1 MSDTHTTPAD
11 SAALGP
17 TGPVGPGEETL
28 PGAYSARAIAYL
40 IDVGLIALVLIAAFV
55 VALIGGLIADAIGG
69 VLFALGALAALAFAI
84 WNLYVRQGQ
93 TGQSIGKAAMGVYLV
108 DAASGKPVGGAKAF
122 VRYLVGGLLSS
133 LTLGVYGVLDV
144 LSPLADKENKRLTDK
159 IVKMKVVEPTVLVG
173 KVQIRREQL
182 RVLYTSPGF
191 IVGVLIVGFWVLA
204 SVFPGVLTSFGPK
217 EFVEAG
223 PRVSPSTQAWL
234 GTDKNGWDVY
244 TRIIYGARQILTIA
258 PIATALA
265 IAVGTF
271 LGLIMGYYK
280 GWVDEILS
288 RVIEAILSIPIIL
301 MAILIV
307 FTFGRSTP
315 VIIGTIAVLFVPAIT
330 RTIRSAAIAE
340 SDLDY
345 VMSAKMRGESG
356 FFIVGRE
363 ILPNVIGLVVVELT
377 VRLGYA
383 IFTYTTLA
391 FLGFVG
397 GNITDAD
404 WGIDVSQNYEQIAR
418 DIWWPSIF
426 PAAAIASLVIG
437 VNLIA
442 DSIDKATKS

>member
-1 MSDTHTTPAD
+1 MSGTQQAGGTVPTPKEPVEDAK
-11 SAALGP
+11 P
-17 TGPVGPGEETL
+17 TATAVPAE
-28 PGAYSARAIAYL
+28 
-40 IDVGLIALVLIAAFV
+40 
-55 VALIGGLIADAIGG
+55 
-69 VLFALGALAALAFAI
+69 
-84 WNLYVRQGQ
+84 
-93 TGQSIGKAAMGVYLV
+93 GK
-108 DAASGKPVGGAKAF
+108 K
-122 VRYLVGGLLSS
+122 
-133 LTLGVYGVLDV
+133 
-144 LSPLADKENKRLTDK
+144 
-159 IVKMKVVEPTVLVG
+159 
-173 KVQIRREQL
+173 QIRKEQL

-191 IVGVLIVGFWVLA
+191 IVGILIVGFWVIA
-204 SVFPGVLTSFGPK
+204 SVLPGILTSFDPK

-223 PRVSPSTQAWL
+223 PRVRPSSEAWF

-244 TRIIYGARQILTIA
+244 TRVIFGARKILTIA
-258 PIATALA
+258 PISTAVA
-265 IAVGTF
+265 VVVGTF

-280 GWVDEILS
+280 GWIDEILS

-301 MAILIV
+301 MAIVII
-307 FTFGRSTP
+307 FTFGRSTT

-356 FFIVGRE
+356 FFIVTRE
-363 ILPNVIGLVVVELT
+363 ILPNVTGLVVVEGT

-418 DIWWPSIF
+418 EIWWPSIF

-442 DSIDKATKS
+442 DSIDKAVNS

>member
-1 MSDTHTTPAD
+1 MSGTQEA
-11 SAALGP
+11 
-17 TGPVGPGEETL
+17 
-28 PGAYSARAIAYL
+28 
-40 IDVGLIALVLIAAFV
+40 
-55 VALIGGLIADAIGG
+55 
-69 VLFALGALAALAFAI
+69 GALAP
-84 WNLYVRQGQ
+84 
-93 TGQSIGKAAMGVYLV
+93 TPK
-108 DAASGKPVGGAKAF
+108 
-122 VRYLVGGLLSS
+122 
-133 LTLGVYGVLDV
+133 
-144 LSPLADKENKRLTDK
+144 
-159 IVKMKVVEPTVLVG
+159 EPTQDATATATATATDVPGEG
-173 KVQIRREQL
+173 KKQIRKEQL

-191 IVGVLIVGFWVLA
+191 IVGVLIVGFWIVA
-204 SVFPGVLTSFGPK
+204 SVLPGLLTSFDPK

-223 PRVSPSTQAWL
+223 PRVKPSSEAWL

-244 TRIIYGARQILTIA
+244 TRLIYGARKILTIA
-258 PIATALA
+258 PVSTAVA
-265 IAVGTF
+265 IVVGTF

-301 MAILIV
+301 MAIVII
-307 FTFGRSTP
+307 FTFGRSTT

-345 VMSAKMRGESG
+345 VVSAKMRGESG
-356 FFIVGRE
+356 FFIVTRE
-363 ILPNVIGLVVVELT
+363 ILPNVTGLVVVEGT

-418 DIWWPSIF
+418 EIWWPSIF

-442 DSIDKATKS
+442 DSIDKAVNS